1 MSYDFWQ
8 RDEIKTHVRDID
20 DLIEQ
25 KFKNVDD
32 SKALKIVLK
41 GASMITPSAY
51 KIASDQDTKAEWK
64 TCFEELETMLVQR
77 LIRDQSFC
85 PDEAPD
91 DRGPKQC
98 AFCMRNR
105 MAFQAAPSPA

>member
-1 MSYDFWQ
+1 M
-8 RDEIKTHVRDID
+8 RDID
-20 DLIEQ
+20 DLIKQ
-25 KFKNVDD
+25 KYKNVDD

-41 GASMITPSAY
+41 ARFFDPSAY

>member
-1 MSYDFWQ
+1 
-8 RDEIKTHVRDID
+8 
-20 DLIEQ
+20 
-25 KFKNVDD
+25 
-32 SKALKIVLK
+32 
-41 GASMITPSAY
+41 
-51 KIASDQDTKAEWK
+51 
-64 TCFEELETMLVQR
+64 MLVQH

>member
-20 DLIEQ
+20 DLIKQ

-41 GASMITPSAY
+41 GASMITPSAH
-51 KIASDQDTKAEWK
+51 KIASDQDTKARWK
-64 TCFEELETMLVQR
+64 ACFEELETLLVQR
-77 LIRDQSFC
+77 LIGGQSFC

-91 DRGPKQC
+91 SRGPKQC